1 MCCVLVTRLE
11 VLFTKTCIIVIT
23 GEIASV
29 ATRDGMNMNELLFG
43 VVTQSGGRK
52 TDTLVLAKEVSGGEV
67 HYIECSVNEHKP
79 LHVGQATLKEQS
91 RKVVRINRSILSCTG
106 SQKTALFI
114 DARGFRGKIYGM
126 RVIEDVYGVSAA
138 LGQVCLQ
145 SNKFEMTEFLS
156 GPSLLTLFRYK
167 VSINVVMYLSASLF
181 VKPFNYLWILALLI
195 FRLTWWSLGRMFY

>member
-1 MCCVLVTRLE
+1 
-11 VLFTKTCIIVIT
+11 
-23 GEIASV
+23 
-29 ATRDGMNMNELLFG
+29 MNMNELLFG

-167 VSINVVMYLSASLF
+167 SFFLITPFDSKLGMITLIDSVSAGDKDFSISLLLDISITNEHAVEGGMSARRKGVDPNTKIGGIRQVCSYLGSE
-181 VKPFNYLWILALLI
+181 
-195 FRLTWWSLGRMFY
+195 